1 MFLDGLAK
9 AKSEIDAC
17 LDSALA
23 DLPRHRLTD
32 AMRHAVRGGKRMR
45 GYLVLEGAALHGIP
59 ASGAVRAAAAVECLH
74 AYSLV
79 HDDLPCMDDDDLRR
93 GLPTV
98 HAKWNEATAVLAGD
112 ALQSLAFQILC
123 DSRTCADPDIR
134 ASLAR
139 SLAEAAGA
147 AGMALGQA
155 MDLEAETAER
165 NADIGTTTLL
175 QQRKTGMLISWS
187 CRAGPLL
194 AGADPK
200 PLERYAEALGLAYQ
214 IADDL
219 LDATGN
225 PEVVGKPLR
234 KDSNAN
240 KATFVAILGVQESR
254 RRAEVLVRRAC
265 DALEPYGSK
274 ADALREAAEFAI
286 NRTS

>member
-1 MFLDGLAK
+1 MFLEGLAK

-17 LDSALA
+17 LDSELA
-23 DLPRHRLTD
+23 DLPQHRLID

-45 GYLVLEGAALHGIP
+45 GYLVLEGASLHGVP

-93 GLPTV
+93 GMPTV
-98 HAKWNEATAVLAGD
+98 HVTWNEATAVLAGD

-134 ASLAR
+134 GSLAR

-165 NADIGTTTLL
+165 NADFDTTTLL
-175 QQRKTGMLISWS
+175 QSRKTGMLISWS

-194 AGADPK
+194 AGADPE

-225 PEVVGKPLR
+225 PELVGKPLR

-254 RRAEVLVRRAC
+254 SRAEALIRRAC

-274 ADALREAAEFAI
+274 ADALRQAAEFAI